1 MNSSVKFVNKTNT
14 MVLKDILA
22 ISGEPGLFKF
32 IAQGK
37 NAMIVEQLETKRRS
51 SAFGSSK
58 VSSLEEITVY
68 TEKEDMP
75 LGKIFDLIYEK
86 HNGGPAVD
94 FKSDPEK
101 LKAWFSE
108 VVPEYDKDKVYSSD
122 IKKIAHW
129 YNILQELNLLVK
141 DEPEKEAGK
150 PDSGKEGTKKPA
162 GKKKEK
168 AVAKAEPAAPKKPS
182 KPKTK

>member
-1 MNSSVKFVNKTNT
+1 

-37 NAMIVEQLETKRRS
+37 NSMIVEQLETKRRS

-94 FKSDPEK
+94 YKSDPEQ
-101 LKAWFSE
+101 LKTWFGE
-108 VVPEYDKDKVYSSD
+108 VVPEYDKDKVYQSD

-150 PDSGKEGTKKPA
+150 TDSGEERTKKPA
-162 GKKKEK
+162 GKKKEA
-168 AVAKAEPAAPKKPS
+168 AVVKEKTAAPKKTS
-182 KPKTK
+182 KPGSK

>member
-1 MNSSVKFVNKTNT
+1 

-37 NAMIVEQLETKRRS
+37 NAMIVEQLETKKRS

-75 LGKIFDLIYEK
+75 LGKIFDLIHEK
-86 HNGGPAVD
+86 HSGGPAID
-94 FKSDPEK
+94 YKSDPEK
-101 LKAWFSE
+101 LKTWFSE

-122 IKKIAHW
+122 IKKIVHW
-129 YNILQELNLLVK
+129 YNILHELNLLVK

-150 PDSGKEGTKKPA
+150 SDSGKEGTKKPA
-162 GKKKEK
+162 GKKKGEA
-168 AVAKAEPAAPKKPS
+168 AVKKEPTAPKKPS